1 MTREEFESILEEVF
15 EEGYNQAIDDLE
27 QEIANEETYDLTD
40 FEDDY
45 DYYDEGIDVRNRMRK
60 ILNNVP
66 GKTAVHGLSG
76 KVARTGSNFQKG
88 LRSYK
93 SRVVSGVKNKG
104 KEFDRNKQLIKNK
117 FNRLLAKRSI

>member
-1 MTREEFESILEEVF
+1 MTREEFESILEEGF

-27 QEIANEETYDLTD
+27 QEIANEEAEELTD
-40 FEDDY
+40 F
-45 DYYDEGIDVRNRMRK
+45 DYYDEGIDVRNKMRK

-66 GKTAVHGLSG
+66 GKTAIHGLSG

-88 LRSYK
+88 LKSYK